1 MIYEILVNLY
11 NFALVIA
18 EATSETLTASGY
30 VQFMFVMIAEYVA
43 AYAALFFFRGFA
55 LYKMAKNRN
64 IECAYLAFVPFACY
78 VLLGKL
84 QTGSKYANRTKY
96 AYLVALVSIAVEVA
110 AAVVIDICFAINP
123 LKQIFGGVALTKESF
138 TSSAGFAFLN
148 WLSSLAQITFVVSV
162 LFAYSNVYKAYVPAK
177 NRKYTLFNVMA
188 YILTM
193 STFLAAIFLFVN
205 RNRQPVD
212 YDEYVAYVRARNGYY
227 GYPPAGGYNGYN
239 RNTDN
244 GAKPQDDPFSE
255 FSKKDDGDPFADFGE
270 HKNTQNTGN
279 TSGNHDNTD
288 DTDDLF

>member
-1 MIYEILVNLY
+1 MIYKILVNLY
-11 NFALVIA
+11 YFALVIA
-18 EATSETLTASGY
+18 EETSETLTASGY

-96 AYLVALVSIAVEVA
+96 AYLVALVSISAEVA

-148 WLSSLAQITFVVSV
+148 WFSSLAQITFVVSV

-177 NRKYTLFNVMA
+177 NLKYTLFNVLA
-188 YILTM
+188 YILTT

-239 RNTDN
+239 RNADN
-244 GAKPQDDPFSE
+244 NSKPQDDPFSE
-255 FSKKDDGDPFADFGE
+255 FSKKDEGDPFADFGE
-270 HKNTQNTGN
+270 HKNTKNTGN
-279 TSGNHDNTD
+279 TIDKRDNND

>member
-11 NFALVIA
+11 NFAVVLA

-43 AYAALFFFRGFA
+43 AYAALYFFRGFA

-110 AAVVIDICFAINP
+110 ASLVTDICFAINP

-138 TSSAGFAFLN
+138 TSSAGLTFLN
-148 WLSSLAQITFVVSV
+148 LLSSLAQITFVVSV
-162 LFAYSNVYKAYVPAK
+162 LFAYSNVYKACVPAK
-177 NRKYTLFNVMA
+177 NRRYTLFNVLA
-188 YILTM
+188 YILTT

-239 RNTDN
+239 RNGDN
-244 GAKPQDDPFSE
+244 NSKPQDDPFSE
-255 FSKKDDGDPFADFGE
+255 FSKKEEGDPFADFGE
-270 HKNTQNTGN
+270 HKDTQNTGN
-279 TSGNHDNTD
+279 TSDKRDNND

>member
-64 IECAYLAFVPFACY
+64 IECAYLAIIPFACY

-138 TSSAGFAFLN
+138 TSSAGFAFLD

-227 GYPPAGGYNGYN
+227 GYPPAGGYN

-279 TSGNHDNTD
+279 TSGKHDNTD

>member
-30 VQFMFVMIAEYVA
+30 VQFMFVIIAEYVA

-64 IECAYLAFVPFACY
+64 IECAYLAFIPFACY

-138 TSSAGFAFLN
+138 TSSAGFAFLD

-227 GYPPAGGYNGYN
+227 GYPPAGGYN

-279 TSGNHDNTD
+279 TSGKHDNTD

>member
-64 IECAYLAFVPFACY
+64 IECAYLAFIPFACY

-138 TSSAGFAFLN
+138 TSSAGFAFLD

-227 GYPPAGGYNGYN
+227 GYPPAGGYN

-279 TSGNHDNTD
+279 TSGNRDNTD

>member
-1 MIYEILVNLY
+1 
-11 NFALVIA
+11 
-18 EATSETLTASGY
+18 
-30 VQFMFVMIAEYVA
+30 MFVMIAEYVA
-43 AYAALFFFRGFA
+43 TYASLFFFRGFA

-64 IECAYLAFVPFACY
+64 IECAYLAFIPFACY

-138 TSSAGFAFLN
+138 TSSAGFAFLD

-279 TSGNHDNTD
+279 TSGNRDNTD

>member
-1 MIYEILVNLY
+1 MIYKILVNLY
-11 NFALVIA
+11 YFALVIA
-18 EATSETLTASGY
+18 EETSETLTASGY

-64 IECAYLAFVPFACY
+64 IECAYLAFVPFVCY

-84 QTGSKYANRTKY
+84 QTGSKYTNRTRY
-96 AYLVALVSIAVEVA
+96 AYLVALVSISAEVA

-148 WLSSLAQITFVVSV
+148 WFSSLAQITFVVSV

-177 NRKYTLFNVMA
+177 NRKYTLFNVLA
-188 YILTM
+188 YILTT

-239 RNTDN
+239 RNADN
-244 GAKPQDDPFSE
+244 NSKPQDDPFSE
-255 FSKKDDGDPFADFGE
+255 FSKKDEGDPFADFGE
-270 HKNTQNTGN
+270 HKDTKNTGD
-279 TSGNHDNTD
+279 TSDKRDNND

>member
-11 NFALVIA
+11 NFAVVLA

-43 AYAALFFFRGFA
+43 AYAALYFFRGFA

-84 QTGSKYANRTKY
+84 QTGSKYANRTRY

-138 TSSAGFAFLN
+138 TSSAGFTFLN
-148 WLSSLAQITFVVSV
+148 LLSSLAQITFVVSV

-177 NRKYTLFNVMA
+177 NRKYTLFNVLA
-188 YILTM
+188 YILTT

-239 RNTDN
+239 RNSDN
-244 GAKPQDDPFSE
+244 NSKPQDDPFSE
-255 FSKKDDGDPFADFGE
+255 FSKKDEGDPFADFGE
-270 HKNTQNTGN
+270 HKNAQNKGN
-279 TSGNHDNTD
+279 TSDKRDNND